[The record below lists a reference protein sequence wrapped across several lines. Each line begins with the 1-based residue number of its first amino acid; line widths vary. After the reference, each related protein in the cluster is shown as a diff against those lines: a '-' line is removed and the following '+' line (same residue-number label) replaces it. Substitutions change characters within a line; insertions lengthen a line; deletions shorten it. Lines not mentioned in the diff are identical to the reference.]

1 MYDEEDA
8 GVDMPTETQSGGA
21 NTKGSVNQ
29 GKTAGGN
36 IKMAPEDDIAPGD
49 RDELRSDED
58 AREPGFAARVQV
70 QVTREGK
77 GALTIECIAQDGDL
91 TIDNVYYFP
100 TTEMAEAKTAE
111 SDYSRRS
118 IYTGPPF
125 GQLDEELQVML
136 ERYLEERGVNTAMAL
151 FIPDYIDMKENQ
163 EYLRWLNSKCLM
175 LIGID
180 SHTDSF

>member
-1 MYDEEDA
+1 MYDEDDA
-8 GVDMPTETQSGGA
+8 LDMPMETQSGGA
-21 NTKGSVNQ
+21 NTKGAVNQ

-36 IKMAPEDDIAPGD
+36 MKVAPEDDIAPAD

-58 AREPGFAARVQV
+58 ASEDGQEPGFAARVQV
-70 QVTREGK
+70 QIARGGK
-77 GALTIECIAQDGDL
+77 GALTLECIAQDGDL

-100 TTEMAEAKTAE
+100 TAEMAEAKTAE

-125 GQLDEELQVML
+125 GQLDEDLQVLL

-151 FIPDYIDMKENQ
+151 FIPDYIDMKENK
-163 EYLRWLNSKCLM
+163 EYLRWLGSKCSRPVH
-175 LIGID
+175 GRD
-180 SHTDSF
+180 QN